1 MADRFADLS
10 GVSRAVEFERAERTA
25 LPTAA
30 ARQGTVFVELGEA
43 AQKAQIAR
51 DGVTVPSV
59 KIDPQRLGDIIA
71 GKPEV
76 VAKVVSQS
84 VPPGTTV
91 PKGTAIDIVLAEPR
105 GLPIGIVAD
114 FHRGLEQRTVG
125 QVFDTFVRDNVALR
139 SVIARNETPDTLSAA
154 DQAVITK
161 AFSDASVPITN
172 QPGQTL
178 AAAFQTVQAAYTFGL
193 D

>member
-1 MADRFADLS
+1 MAGRFGLE
-10 GVSRAVEFERAERTA
+10 GTRATLGERAERAA
-25 LPTAA
+25 LPTA
-30 ARQGTVFVELGEA
+30 RTREGTVFVELGEA

-51 DGVTVPSV
+51 DGVQVPSIR
-59 KIDPQRLGDIIA
+59 IDPQRLGQVIA

-91 PKGTAIDIVLAEPR
+91 PKGTAVDIVLAEPR
-105 GLPIGIVAD
+105 RLPIGIIAD
-114 FHRGLEQRTVG
+114 FHRGLEERTVG

-161 AFSDASVPITN
+161 AFADANVPITN
-172 QPGQTL
+172 QPGETL
-178 AAAFQTVQAAYTFGL
+178 ASAFQTVQAAYTFGL

>member
-1 MADRFADLS
+1 MAGRIDLS
-10 GVSRAVEFERAERTA
+10 GASREIERAERTP
-25 LPTAA
+25 LPV
-30 ARQGTVFVELGEA
+30 ARAREGTVFVELGEA

-51 DGVTVPSV
+51 DGVAVASV
-59 KIDPQRLGDIIA
+59 KLDRLRLDQVIL

-76 VAKVVSQS
+76 IAKVVSQS

-91 PKGTAIDIVLAEPR
+91 PKGTSIDIVLAEPR
-105 GLPIGIVAD
+105 GLPIGIIAD
-114 FHRGLEQRTVG
+114 FHRGLEAQTVG

-139 SVIARNETPDTLSAA
+139 SVIARNDTPDTLSAA
-154 DQAVITK
+154 DQAVISK
-161 AFSDASVPITN
+161 AFSDANVPITT

-178 AAAFQTVQAAYTFGL
+178 ASAFQTVQAAYTFGL